1 MKEKKAIM
9 TIIQHDIGSSG
20 EKMFQYDTLDAN
32 VKKVKV
38 K

>member
-1 MKEKKAIM
+1 MNM
-9 TIIQHDIGSSG
+9 TKSVQHDIGSSG

-38 K
+38 RVK